1 MQLKCCWRSWLKRL
15 EEEERVDV
23 CSACD
28 WKAIT
33 VRNCKTRSIV
43 HSSLKVW
50 MPSVCKAEN
59 SLLVSYLRKAT
70 LPLLKFLSPWQSI
83 QKRHFYACRT
93 TLSYLV
99 VAVHGSSDLSAALR
113 SCCCGDAVAKGE
125 GLVAMVAG
133 RVLEWSLR
141 GGVELQGTL
150 GKKSR
155 P

>member
-1 MQLKCCWRSWLKRL
+1 MNKKARKGKAGGCLLSLWLKSQQWENTEPRCTQGL
-15 EEEERVDV
+15 R
-23 CSACD
+23 AF
-28 WKAIT
+28 
-33 VRNCKTRSIV
+33 
-43 HSSLKVW
+43 SLQGRKLTSGQLPATKV
-50 MPSVCKAEN
+50 A
-59 SLLVSYLRKAT
+59 
-70 LPLLKFLSPWQSI
+70 LPLLKFSCRDISVPQSI
-83 QKRHFYACRT
+83 QKRHFSLRIV

-99 VAVHGSSDLSAALR
+99 VAVHGSSDLPAPLR

-155 P
+155 S